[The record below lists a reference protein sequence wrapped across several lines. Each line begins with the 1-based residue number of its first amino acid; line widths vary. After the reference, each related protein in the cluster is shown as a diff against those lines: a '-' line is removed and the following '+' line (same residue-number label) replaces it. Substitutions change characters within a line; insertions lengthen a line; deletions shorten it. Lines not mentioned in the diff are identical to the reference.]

1 MDDNIV
7 DNTIPQEFL
16 KIITDFVRDI
26 TVTFPEYKIF
36 IDKWWKYPDDIEKN
50 KNSLKFIF
58 NYCLKKYPPRFFD
71 ILYQNNDIFKEDTII
86 DTEFLPYIHFKNIWH
101 YDISSKTRDTIWKYL
116 QLILFSVVSTLK
128 TQEHFGETA
137 KLFNSV
143 DKSDF
148 QEKLKSSLEEIQQL
162 FISNNDEKIDE
173 PTEKTGIN
181 LNNIPKAD
189 KINDHIS
196 GLIDGKLGSI
206 AKQIAE
212 ETANELNLEKEFENV
227 TDIKGVFDS
236 LFKNPAKLMNLVKNV
251 SEKLDTRMKSGDI
264 NEDEMMS
271 EAGDLVNKLKDIPG
285 LGNIQSLISGLN
297 LNNFLDSNKKEKPPP
312 KINKYKIKKNKSAS
326 PASIPALNNSPQPP
340 PPFQQSSQF
349 SDEDIIE
356 LFNSIAPKK

>member
-1 MDDNIV
+1 MDDKLV
-7 DNTIPQEFL
+7 DKTIPDEFL
-16 KIITDFVRDI
+16 KIIKDFVRDI
-26 TVTFPEYKIF
+26 TSTFPEYKIF
-36 IDKWWKYPDDIEKN
+36 VDKWWKNEDDSEKN

-71 ILYQNNDIFKEDTII
+71 ILYQNNDIFNEDTII

-101 YDISSKTRDTIWKYL
+101 YDISDKTKDTIWKYL

-143 DKSDF
+143 DKNDF
-148 QEKLKSSLEEIQQL
+148 QEKLKSSLEEIQKL
-162 FISNNDEKIDE
+162 FVTNEDDKNADLN
-173 PTEKTGIN
+173 EKTTIN
-181 LNNIPKAD
+181 LDHIPKAD
-189 KINDHIS
+189 TINNHIS

-212 ETANELNLEKEFENV
+212 ETANELNLENEFENV
-227 TDIKGVFDS
+227 TDIKGVFDT

-251 SEKLDTRMKSGDI
+251 SDKLDSRMKSGDI
-264 NEDEMMS
+264 NEQEMMS

-297 LNNFLDSNKKEKPPP
+297 LNNLLDPKKERVAP
-312 KINKYKIKKNKSAS
+312 KQNKYKMRKPKK
-326 PASIPALNNSPQPP
+326 PP
-340 PPFQQSSQF
+340 ISGGGGSVSSQPQLT
-349 SDEDIIE
+349 DDDIIE
-356 LFNSIAPKK
+356 LFKSISPQK

>member
-1 MDDNIV
+1 MDDNVIYK
-7 DNTIPQEFL
+7 TIPDEFL
-16 KIITDFVRDI
+16 KIIKDFVRDI
-26 TVTFPEYKIF
+26 ISTFPEYKIF
-36 IDKWWKYPDDIEKN
+36 VDKWWKHEDDVEKN

-101 YDISSKTRDTIWKYL
+101 YDISDKTKDTIWKYL

-143 DKSDF
+143 DKNDF
-148 QEKLKSSLEEIQQL
+148 QEKLKSSLEDIQKL
-162 FISNNDEKIDE
+162 FVSNDDTTLNVS
-173 PTEKTGIN
+173 EKTSIN

-189 KINDHIS
+189 TINDHIS

-251 SEKLDTRMKSGDI
+251 SDKLDSRMKSGDI
-264 NEDEMMS
+264 NEQEMMS

-297 LNNFLDSNKKEKPPP
+297 LNNLLDPKKEKVAP
-312 KINKYKIKKNKSAS
+312 KTNKYKLKKNKSL
-326 PASIPALNNSPQPP
+326 PATSNISQTQQP
-340 PPFQQSSQF
+340 QF

>member
-1 MDDNIV
+1 MDDNVI
-7 DNTIPQEFL
+7 DKTIPDEFL
-16 KIITDFVRDI
+16 KIIKDFVRDI
-26 TVTFPEYKIF
+26 ISTFPEYKIF
-36 IDKWWKYPDDIEKN
+36 VDKWWKHEDDVEKN

-101 YDISSKTRDTIWKYL
+101 YDISDKTKDTIWKYL

-143 DKSDF
+143 DKNDF
-148 QEKLKSSLEEIQQL
+148 QEKLKSSLEDIQKL
-162 FISNNDEKIDE
+162 FVSNDDTTLNVS
-173 PTEKTGIN
+173 EKTSIN

-189 KINDHIS
+189 TINDHIS

-251 SEKLDTRMKSGDI
+251 SDKLDSRMKSGDI
-264 NEDEMMS
+264 NEQEMMS

-297 LNNFLDSNKKEKPPP
+297 LNNLLDPKKEKVAP
-312 KINKYKIKKNKSAS
+312 KTNKYKLKKNKSL
-326 PASIPALNNSPQPP
+326 PATSNISQTQQP
-340 PPFQQSSQF
+340 QF